1 MAGKFQLSKFSE
13 ININDPFFE
22 SLKNDYPE
30 DENNIGFEKWFDKK
44 GREGAT
50 ALVFNDDTGIG
61 AFVCLKDENEPL
73 ILKDWVLPAIPRK
86 KISTLLLA
94 ERYRGQRLGEGAI
107 GLALW
112 NWQKSRQQEIYI
124 TIFEKQDLLIEI
136 LRKFGFEMVGYN
148 KNGECVY
155 LKSRTRLDYNDPY
168 KSFPFINPEFQKAGY
183 LVVNDV
189 YHDTLFPY
197 SELSRTLQEQ
207 VALSVANGL
216 SKVYIGSP
224 TNIPP
229 YRIGEPILVY
239 RRYTGAGSKGYKS
252 CITSYCVVTNVVVAK
267 ENNNYKM
274 SVEDLLQRI
283 SNKSVFDEKEIR
295 TKYSNERTLVVIEML
310 YYGFFGAGNN
320 VNWVWLENNGYWPDS
335 YPTAARLNQEQF
347 TAILREG
354 NVDVSNVI
362 IDKS

>member
-1 MAGKFQLSKFSE
+1 MAGKFQLSKFSG
-13 ININDPFFE
+13 ININDQFFE
-22 SLKNDYPE
+22 SLKNDYPA
-30 DENNIGFEKWFDKK
+30 DEHNIGFEKWFEKK
-44 GREGAT
+44 SREGAT

-73 ILKDWVLPAIPRK
+73 ILKQGELPAIQRK
-86 KISTLLLA
+86 KISTLRLA

-112 NWQKSRQQEIYI
+112 NWQKSKQQEIYI
-124 TIFEKQDLLIEI
+124 TIFEKQDLLIDI
-136 LRKFGFEMVGYN
+136 LNKFGFEMIGYN
-148 KNGECVY
+148 TNGECVY
-155 LKSRTRLDYNDPY
+155 LKSRIRLDYSDPY
-168 KSFPFINPEFQKAGY
+168 KSFPFINPEFKKAGY

-197 SELSRTLQEQ
+197 SELSRTQQEQ

-229 YRIGEPILVY
+229 YRIGEPVLVY
-239 RRYTGAGSKGYKS
+239 RRHTGAGSKGYKS
-252 CITSYCVVTNVVVAK
+252 CITSYCGVTNVLVAK
-267 ENNNYKM
+267 ENNSYKM

-320 VNWVWLENNGYWPDS
+320 VNWVWLKNNGYWPDG

-362 IDKS
+362 ID